1 VEIQVMRQRINVESI
16 AFGWLVIGCFLQCGC
31 DAFKDPKAKAQA
43 AAKPAVEQAPPE
55 MEKVK
60 ADVGV
65 GKKGASL
72 RGENQLIAGPAVAY
86 FNTREKVVFQIQI
99 PHALDLFNA
108 EHGFYPKSH
117 EEFMEKIVEFNQ
129 IKLPQLP
136 DGAKYVY
143 DVDSHTLMVERPA
156 KTETPE

>member
-1 VEIQVMRQRINVESI
+1 MNLIGKRQPLYF
-16 AFGWLVIGCFLQCGC
+16 AFVATGLNLLAGC
-31 DAFKDPKAKAQA
+31 DAFKDPKPKAQA
-43 AAKPAVEQAPPE
+43 AAQPAAPAAPVE

-65 GKKGASL
+65 GKKGDSL

-108 EHGFYPKSH
+108 EHGYYPKSH
-117 EEFMEKIVEFNQ
+117 DEFMEKIVEFNQ
-129 IKLPQLP
+129 IKLPELKE
-136 DGAKYVY
+136 GARYLY
-143 DVDSHTLMVERPA
+143 DVESHTLMVERPVQSA
-156 KTETPE
+156 ANPN

>member
-1 VEIQVMRQRINVESI
+1 MIRRTYI
-16 AFGWLVIGCFLQCGC
+16 ASAALACCALVGC
-31 DAFKDPKAKAQA
+31 DAFKDPKAKAQ

-72 RGENQLIAGPAVAY
+72 RDENQLIAGPAVAY

-99 PHALDLFNA
+99 PHALNLYNA
-108 EHGFYPKSH
+108 ENGFYPKSH
-117 EEFMEKIVEFNQ
+117 DEFMEKIVEFNQ

-143 DVDSHTLMVERPA
+143 DVESHTLMVERPA
-156 KTETPE
+156 KASAPQ